1 MYKQN
6 ELKRKEK
13 IVLIR
18 QELNNAL
25 KEAMK
30 SKDNVALS
38 TVRLI
43 LAALKDR
50 DISVR
55 SKGQAEGVTDADI
68 LSMLQTMIK
77 QRNESV
83 KTYRDAGREELAVRE
98 EDEMAV
104 IKKFLP
110 AQLEGSE
117 LNVVIDKAIVESGA
131 ASVKDM
137 GKVMNVL
144 KEQYAGQIDMGKAGP
159 AVRER
164 LA

>member
-1 MYKQN
+1 MS
-6 ELKRKEK
+6 
-13 IVLIR
+13 IR
-18 QELNNAL
+18 LELNNAL

-55 SKGQAEGVTDADI
+55 SKGQNEGVTDADI
-68 LSMLQTMIK
+68 MSMLQTMIK
-77 QRNESV
+77 QRNESA
-83 KTYRDAGREELAVRE
+83 KTYKDAGRDELAQRE
-98 EDEMAV
+98 RDEITV

-110 AQLEGSE
+110 TQLEGSE
-117 LNVVIDKAIVESGA
+117 LNAVIDKAIVESGA
-131 ASVKDM
+131 QSVKDM
-137 GKVMNVL
+137 GKVMAVL
-144 KEQYAGQIDMGKAGP
+144 KENYAGQIDMGKAGP
-159 AVRER
+159 TVRER